1 MGGRST
7 DRLFAIAAL
16 TVAAGAGALALG
28 RALADRGHRV
38 TGQAKWIWATRE
50 IPRPKPRRF
59 TAERLFSLPA
69 PPAAARAAIFVDRS
83 YVLSVNGERVG
94 QGEKRPGDALDFYDV
109 ARFLRSGQNGIAI
122 EAASDNGVG
131 GILFVL
137 DFGPGGPAP
146 VVSDERWTVNG
157 ALAIVWGK
165 PPMYPWGFPP
175 TPTPRR

>member
-1 MGGRST
+1 MRP
-7 DRLFAIAAL
+7 RLFGIIALA
-16 TVAAGAGALALG
+16 VAASAGALALG
-28 RALADRGHRV
+28 RALADRGHLV
-38 TGQAKWIWATRE
+38 TGEAKWIWATRE
-50 IPRPKPRRF
+50 ILRPKPRRF
-59 TAERLFSLPA
+59 TAERRFSLAPA
-69 PPAAARAAIFVDRS
+69 PAAARARIFVDRS

-94 QGEKRPGDALDFYDV
+94 EGKKRPGDALDLYDV
-109 ARFLRSGQNGIAI
+109 AGFLRAGENRIAV

-131 GILFVL
+131 GILFIL

-157 ALAIVWGK
+157 APAIVWGK